1 MDKELQDLIKKL
13 LTEKKVDYA
22 IGYEKAYDE
31 FSTRPAFVTSAE
43 DTARLIFNKY
53 CINNLGL
60 YLTKLKKNKIALVCK
75 GCDIPTVRELVKEK
89 QFSRENVIV
98 IGAACDGVLDKRTGK
113 QPEKCLNCG
122 VKQPKGADFTV
133 GTAKDSTT
141 ARNFNDVAEFEK
153 KSSKEKMQFW
163 DRQFEKCIRCY
174 ACRNVCPV
182 CYCPDCFAQRSMPE
196 YLNKNVDAEENK
208 MFHMIRMQHVFG
220 RCTDCKACDTAC
232 PVNIPLTLL
241 TKKLAKDAKELFNYE
256 SGADMDARPPLSTY
270 DEDDPE
276 SGIM

>member
-1 MDKELQDLIKKL
+1 MDKELQEIIKKL
-13 LTEKKVDYA
+13 LAEKKVDWA

-31 FSTRPAFVTSAE
+31 LSTRPAFVQDAN

-60 YLTKLKKNKIALVCK
+60 YLTQFKKNKLAVVCK
-75 GCDIPTVRELVKEK
+75 GCDIATVFELIKEK
-89 QFSRENVIV
+89 QFSRENVVV
-98 IGAACDGVLDKRTGK
+98 IGVACEGVLDKKTGK
-113 QPEKCLNCG
+113 QLEKCENCR

-133 GTAKDSTT
+133 GTGKDS
-141 ARNFNDVAEFEK
+141 AAPKNFLDVVEFEK
-153 KSSKEKMQFW
+153 KSSKEKAEFW
-163 DRQFEKCIRCY
+163 NRQFEKCIRCY

-182 CYCPDCFAQRSMPE
+182 CYCPDCFANRTMPE

-208 MFHMIRMQHVFG
+208 LFHMIRMQHVFG

-256 SGADMDARPPLSTY
+256 SGADMDVLPPLSTY
-270 DEDDPE
+270 NEADSE
-276 SGIM
+276 SDIL